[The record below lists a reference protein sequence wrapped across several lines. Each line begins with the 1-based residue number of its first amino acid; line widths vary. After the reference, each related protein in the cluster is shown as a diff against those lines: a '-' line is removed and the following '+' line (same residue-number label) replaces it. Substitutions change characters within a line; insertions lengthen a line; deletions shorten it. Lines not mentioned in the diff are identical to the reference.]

1 MLFSKFSTRVCKGYT
16 NDVPRHLPFFSILSY
31 VTIPAFRNAR
41 LLPPPT
47 KKRRWPVMVFSHGLG
62 GSKNAYSHIC
72 GSVSSHGM
80 VVIAP
85 EHRDGS
91 APISFVQNP
100 DGKSKAVDYRPMPHT
115 PSKEVEEGRN
125 AQLKIRLWELDLI
138 HEAILKL
145 DRGENVPN
153 LAAEALHDDRKT
165 FSQGELSMFAFNLD
179 VHTPGSISWSGHSFG
194 AATIYQF
201 VKSVFYRPTESTP
214 ASYQPLYVPSDSS
227 PITEQITPSSPI
239 SLLDTWCLPL
249 RTAQTEWLWK
259 QPLPCYAPGGPG
271 GSHLVAILSEA
282 FFKWRGNLIQ
292 TKHALS
298 ADPSAEHPSALHHS
312 PPNIFY
318 PIASAHL
325 SQSDF
330 GVLFPWLTKKVLKA
344 DDPART
350 LRLNT
355 RAILEAERRAGI
367 EIADTSSADM
377 EDEAGLKLSIRGDR
391 ASIGQ
396 DRKILASDGSV
407 RGWIALKL
415 GENDDK
421 AGEAANAQSFKNAS
435 PAQAVMENEVMSGGS
450 QEVKA

>member
-1 MLFSKFSTRVCKGYT
+1 
-16 NDVPRHLPFFSILSY
+16 

-47 KKRRWPVMVFSHGLG
+47 KKRRWPVIVFSHGLG

-80 VVIAP
+80 VVVAP

-91 APISFVQNP
+91 APISFVQSQ
-100 DGKSKAVDYRPMPHT
+100 DGNSKAVDYRSMPHK

-125 AQLKIRLWELDLI
+125 EQLKIRLWELDLI
-138 HEAILKL
+138 HESILKL
-145 DRGENVPN
+145 DRGENVSN
-153 LAAEALHDDRKT
+153 LAAETLHDDRKT
-165 FSQGELSMFAFNLD
+165 SSQGELSMFAFNLD
-179 VHTPGSISWSGHSFG
+179 VHDPGSISWSGHSFG
-194 AATIYQF
+194 AATISQF
-201 VKSVFYRPTESTP
+201 VKSVFYRPTASTP
-214 ASYQPLYVPSDSS
+214 ASYKPLYVPSASS
-227 PITEQITPSSPI
+227 SIIKQITPSSPI
-239 SLLDTWCLPL
+239 SLLDIWCLPL
-249 RTAQTEWLWK
+249 RTSQTEWLWK
-259 QPLPCYAPGGPG
+259 HPLPCYTSGGPG

-282 FFKWRGNLIQ
+282 FFKWRGNLVQ
-292 TKHALS
+292 TKYAIS
-298 ADPSAEHPSALHHS
+298 ADPSAEHPSSLHHS

-318 PIASAHL
+318 PVTSAHL

-330 GVLFPWLTKKVLKA
+330 GVLFPWLTKKFLKA

-355 RAILEAERRAGI
+355 RAILEVSRRAGI
-367 EIADTSSADM
+367 DVADTSSADL

-396 DRKILASDGSV
+396 DRKILATDGGV

-415 GENDDK
+415 DEIDDK
-421 AGEAANAQSFKNAS
+421 AGEGANTQSYKNAS
-435 PAQAVMENEVMSGGS
+435 PAQAVMENEVMNGSS